1 MFCMRVLEG
10 QMKDNRLHC
19 CYVGDV
25 EGKQLYILILPDA
38 SSAAAWSL
46 ISLRCRGGDELLS
59 KFI

>member
-1 MFCMRVLEG
+1 MRILEG
-10 QMKDNRLHC
+10 QMKDKRLHC

-25 EGKQLYILILPDA
+25 EGKLLYIIIVPYT

-46 ISLRCRGGDELLS
+46 ISLRCREGNQLLP